1 MTHGAAAL
9 LLITQVVAQL
19 PDFSGTWKLDT
30 SRSRV
35 AASSPLS
42 GLIGAG
48 APETLHITQPENGAI
63 VIESQ
68 INESHARIYAP
79 GGTSKTPVYVGA
91 LGNITMTSRWEGAA
105 LVSEGSRES
114 ASGASTLVT
123 EVKEVV
129 ALSADGRWLEIEIIT
144 TGAEGT
150 TTTKAVYTRIE
161 DVGPC
166 QSWPTPCKTPRR

>member
-1 MTHGAAAL
+1 VIHGAAAL
-9 LLITQVVAQL
+9 LVIAQATAPL
-19 PDFSGTWKLDT
+19 PDFSGTWRLDA

-35 AASSPLS
+35 DASSPFS

-48 APETLHITQPENGAI
+48 APETLHVTMPENGDI

-68 INESHARIYAP
+68 INESHARIYRP

-91 LGNITMTSRWEGAA
+91 LGSITVTSRWEGVA

-114 ASGASTLVT
+114 ASGTETLVT
-123 EVKEVV
+123 QVKEMVS
-129 ALSADGRWLEIEIIT
+129 LSSDGRSLVVEVTT

-150 TTTKAVYTRIE
+150 STTKAFYTRIE

-166 QSWPTPCKTPRR
+166 QSWPTPCKQPKR